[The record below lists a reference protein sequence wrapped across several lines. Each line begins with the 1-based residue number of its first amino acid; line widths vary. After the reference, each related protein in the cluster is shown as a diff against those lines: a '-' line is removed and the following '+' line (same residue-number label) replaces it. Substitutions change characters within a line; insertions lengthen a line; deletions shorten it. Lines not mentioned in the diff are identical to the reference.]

1 MTVKIVTDSTADIP
15 DKLARELDISVVP
28 QVLVFGDKTFRDRI
42 DITMEQFYKKLLKE
56 PIYPHTSQPTPQ
68 DFVDIFASLSKQK
81 PDGIVSI
88 LISTKLSGTINSAEQ
103 AKKIVKSDCPIEIID
118 SQTVALAIGVIVI
131 AAARMAKAGKSMS
144 EISDAV
150 KKMIPNVKLLI
161 LFDTLE
167 FLAKGGRIGKVKSLL
182 GSILNVKPMVT
193 VKDGELVPMGQ
204 VRSRVKGK
212 EKLLDMVKNF
222 KDVEDVAIIYTTTPD
237 EAGELA
243 DSISKMTGFPRER
256 IYIEQVGPVLAT
268 HAGPGVLGIGV
279 RTKS

>member
-1 MTVKIVTDSTADIP
+1 MTIKIVTDSTADIP
-15 DKLARELDISVVP
+15 DKLAKELDISVVP
-28 QVLVFGDKTFRDRI
+28 QILVFGEKTYRDRI
-42 DITMEQFYKKLLKE
+42 DITNEEFYRKLLKE
-56 PIYPHTSQPTPQ
+56 PIYPHTSQPSPQ
-68 DFVDIFASLSKQK
+68 DFVDIYTSLSKQK

-103 AKKIVKSDCPIEIID
+103 AKKIVKGDCPIQIID
-118 SQTVALAIGVIVI
+118 SQIVAMAIGVIVI

-144 EISDAV
+144 EITDAV
-150 KKMIPNVKLLI
+150 KKMIPNVKLFI

-204 VRSRVKGK
+204 VRSRAKGK

-237 EAGELA
+237 EASELA
-243 DSISKMTGFPRER
+243 ESINRMTGFPREK
-256 IYIEQVGPVLAT
+256 IYVEQVGPVLAT

>member
-15 DKLARELDISVVP
+15 AKLAKELDINVVP
-28 QVLVFGDKTFRDRI
+28 QILVFGDKTYRDRI
-42 DITMEQFYKKLLKE
+42 DITNEEFYKKLLNE
-56 PIYPHTSQPTPQ
+56 PTYPHTSQPSPQ
-68 DFVDIFASLSKQK
+68 DFVDIFTTLCKQK
-81 PDGIVSI
+81 PDGIISI

-103 AKKIVKSDCPIEIID
+103 ARKIVKSDCPIEIID
-118 SQTVALAIGVIVI
+118 SQTVAMAIGVIVI

-144 EISDAV
+144 EITDAV
-150 KKMIPNVKLLI
+150 TKMIPNVKLLI

-204 VRSRVKGK
+204 VRNRSKGK
-212 EKLLDMVKNF
+212 EKLLDSVKNI
-222 KDVEDVAIIYTTTPD
+222 KDIEDIAVIYSTTPD
-237 EAGELA
+237 EANELA
-243 DSISKMTGFPRER
+243 DSITGFQREK
-256 IYIEQVGPVLAT
+256 IYVVQVGPVLAA